1 MLQDGPQPGL
11 RADFDRFVFLGKTM
25 NLDFPVLDIEGKG
38 LISPGTKAIGLALG
52 Q

>member
-1 MLQDGPQPGL
+1 MLQDGPQSGL
-11 RADFDRFVFLGKTM
+11 RADFDWFMFFRKTM

-38 LISPGTKAIGLALG
+38 VISPGTKAVDFAFG